1 MPRLGADVWP
11 WLLQRRPRLGLAG
24 AAVAACVRLGVFI
37 LNGWGVS
44 PNVINC
50 GASDWG
56 TVLLKGKN
64 YSGVPNAELRLN
76 GKKVTACEPTGTLR
90 GGSIVR
96 APERSPVPAQ
106 GLPSS
111 SRCARPMRT
120 TQTRRWRRRHRRS

>member
-1 MPRLGADVWP
+1 M
-11 WLLQRRPRLGLAG
+11 
-24 AAVAACVRLGVFI
+24 
-37 LNGWGVS
+37 GVS

-96 APERSPVPAQ
+96 APELASAGAGTTVELAVRA
-106 GLPSS
+106 
-111 SRCARPMRT
+111 ARAHHTDEEVAPPPPPLVISHVM
-120 TQTRRWRRRHRRS
+120 WR